1 MSNTPNLPPNSLPAI
16 GLVATLTALERAELC
31 IYGEF
36 ITHEKGGT
44 VVEQGLPQSFL
55 HLVISGEFRVFVT
68 SEDAIIPLGYMEA
81 GEAVGEMTLLEPVN
95 ASASVVA
102 NATTQAWC
110 INRTRFEEFTS
121 AQPAIA
127 VKVLKAI
134 AIQLAQRLRKGSE
147 RLIEAETES

>member
-1 MSNTPNLPPNSLPAI
+1 MSNPLTLPPNSLPAL
-16 GLVATLTALERAELC
+16 GLVATLTTAERAELC
-31 IYGEF
+31 VYGEF
-36 ITHEKGGT
+36 ITHEKGGA
-44 VVEQGLPQSFL
+44 VVEQGLPQAFL
-55 HLVISGEFRVFVT
+55 HLVLAGELRVFIT

-110 INRTRFEEFTS
+110 INRTRFEEFT
-121 AQPAIA
+121 AAYPAIA

-134 AIQLAQRLRKGSE
+134 AIQLAGRLRKGSE
-147 RLIEAETES
+147 RLIEAET

>member
-1 MSNTPNLPPNSLPAI
+1 MSNPLTLPPNSLPAL
-16 GLVATLTALERAELC
+16 GLVAKLTTAERAELC
-31 IYGEF
+31 VYGEF
-36 ITHEKGGT
+36 ITHEKGGA
-44 VVEQGLPQSFL
+44 VVEQGLPQAFL
-55 HLVISGEFRVFVT
+55 HLVLAGELRVFIT

-110 INRTRFEEFTS
+110 INRTRFEEFT
-121 AQPAIA
+121 AAYPAIA

-134 AIQLAQRLRKGSE
+134 AIQLAGRLRKGSE
-147 RLIEAETES
+147 RLIEAET